1 VKDWGT
7 MIEGHGGMLDRVDSV
22 CFSAPMYFHLIRYF
36 FVP

>member
-1 VKDWGT
+1 
-7 MIEGHGGMLDRVDSV
+7 MLDRVDSV